1 VGSIYYI
8 QFFYI
13 QFFFKYQNILI
24 RKKILSINNILF
36 VMKVKGKRRKIAWGI
51 TGSGEKIMETVE
63 IMEEMKKEYR
73 KTFDIRV
80 FISKAGDQV
89 LKYYNLSNTLETIFD
104 KTWTEIN
111 ANAPFLAGQIQLGK
125 FDFLLLAP
133 ATSNTVAKIS
143 LRIADTLL
151 TNAAIMGQKTSTP
164 IYIMPTD
171 FREGTI
177 ITQLP
182 NGKDLKIKV
191 THEDG
196 KHVENVSKMSNTFV
210 FEHPSEIP
218 AIFEKHAGH

>member
-1 VGSIYYI
+1 
-8 QFFYI
+8 
-13 QFFFKYQNILI
+13 
-24 RKKILSINNILF
+24 
-36 VMKVKGKRRKIAWGI
+36 MKVKGKRHKVAWGI
-51 TGSGEKIMETVE
+51 TGSGEKILETVD
-63 IMEEMKKEYR
+63 IMEEMKKKY
-73 KTFDIRV
+73 KNTFDIRV

-111 ANAPFLAGQIQLGK
+111 ANAPFLAGKIQLGT
-125 FDFLLLAP
+125 FDFLLIAP

-171 FREGTI
+171 FREGKT

-182 NGKDLKIKV
+182 NGKDLELNI
-191 THEDG
+191 THEDAQ
-196 KHVENVSKMSNTFV
+196 HVEKLSNMPNTTV
-210 FEHPSEIP
+210 FEHPNEIP
-218 AIFEKHAGH
+218 KIFEKHFGTK

>member
-1 VGSIYYI
+1 MP
-8 QFFYI
+8 
-13 QFFFKYQNILI
+13 KW
-24 RKKILSINNILF
+24 KKILSITNILHF
-36 VMKVKGKRRKIAWGI
+36 MIVKGKRRKVAWGI
-51 TGSGEKIMETVE
+51 TGSGEKILETVE
-63 IMEEMKKEYR
+63 IMEEMKKKYK
-73 KTFDIRV
+73 KTFDIRI

-111 ANAPFLAGQIQLGK
+111 ANSPFLAGQIQLGK
-125 FDFLLLAP
+125 FDFLIIAP

-171 FREGTI
+171 FKEGTT

-182 NGKDLKIKV
+182 NGKDLKLNI
-191 THEDG
+191 THEDAE
-196 KHVENVSKMSNTFV
+196 HVEKISKMPNTFV

-218 AIFEKHAGH
+218 SIFEKHAGN